1 MITFAKKE
9 DVSTLKRIWKEVF
22 HDQDWYLDLFFESY
36 FQEDQS
42 TLVYKTDGVIVSMLF
57 MLPFRMR
64 VHKSEETDVLYF
76 YALATLPEHRGKQL
90 MKQLM
95 NQAIIVAKMRKVA
108 FVILIPASDSLFGYY
123 QKAGFVNF
131 SNKYTVLLQKEE
143 ERKAVPTIEKY
154 EVPSSE
160 LEKVCQDVLSQ
171 QERETLSGLLF
182 SRKDIRFYLKT
193 LLRED
198 GGIYELRLHEKKD
211 YIFYSKEQETLRI
224 LFSTLSFR
232 KLQPICLALS
242 EGFHQIKIENIK
254 GLFDNPIPHTMI
266 KGIDEAWNKD
276 TTEFE
281 PLWALPM

>member
-9 DVSTLKRIWKEVF
+9 DVSTLKRIWKEIF

-42 TLVYKTDGVIVSMLF
+42 TLVYKIDGVIAAMLF

-95 NQAIIVAKMRKVA
+95 DQAIIVAKMRKVV
-108 FVILIPASDSLFGYY
+108 FVLLIPASDSLFGYY
-123 QKAGFVNF
+123 QKSGFVNF
-131 SNKYTVLLQKEE
+131 TNKYTVLLQKEE
-143 ERKAVPTIEKY
+143 ERKVVPTIKII
-154 EVPSSE
+154 E
-160 LEKVCQDVLSQ
+160 LPTADVERVCQDVLSQ

-182 SRKDIRFYLKT
+182 SRKDIMFYLMT
-193 LLRED
+193 LLREA

-211 YIFYSKEQETLRI
+211 YVFYSKEQATLRI
-224 LFSTLSFR
+224 LFSTLTFSE
-232 KLQPICLALS
+232 LQPICLTLL
-242 EGFHQIKIENIK
+242 EEFDQIKIENAK
-254 GLFDNPIPHTMI
+254 GSLENPIPHTMI
-266 KGIDEAWNKD
+266 QGIDEAWNKD
-276 TTEFE
+276 TKEFE

>member
-9 DVSTLKRIWKEVF
+9 DVSTLKRIWKEIF

-42 TLVYKTDGVIVSMLF
+42 TLVYKIDGVIAAMLF

-95 NQAIIVAKMRKVA
+95 DQAIIVAKMRKVV
-108 FVILIPASDSLFGYY
+108 FVLLIPASDSLFGYY
-123 QKAGFVNF
+123 QKSGFVNF
-131 SNKYTVLLQKEE
+131 TNKYTVLLQKEE
-143 ERKAVPTIEKY
+143 ERKVVPAIKIIEVPTADVER
-154 EVPSSE
+154 
-160 LEKVCQDVLSQ
+160 VCQDVLSR
-171 QERETLSGLLF
+171 QECETLSGLLF
-182 SRKDIRFYLKT
+182 SRKDIMFYLMT
-193 LLRED
+193 LLREA

-211 YIFYSKEQETLRI
+211 YVFYSKEQATLRI
-224 LFSTLSFR
+224 LFSTLTFSE
-232 KLQPICLALS
+232 LQSICLTLV
-242 EGFHQIKIENIK
+242 EEFDQIKIENAK
-254 GLFDNPIPHTMI
+254 GSLENPIPHTMI
-266 KGIDEAWNKD
+266 QGIDEAWNKD